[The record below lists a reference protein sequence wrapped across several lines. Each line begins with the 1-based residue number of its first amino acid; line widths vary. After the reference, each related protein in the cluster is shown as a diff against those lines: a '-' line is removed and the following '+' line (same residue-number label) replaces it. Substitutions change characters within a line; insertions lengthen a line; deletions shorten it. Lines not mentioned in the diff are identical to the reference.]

1 MCVFAQVRAHPWFH
15 EDARSGKEGGD
26 LSISWSRLER
36 KEIPPP
42 YIPRINDPLDVRN
55 FDNYGKDEGVL
66 EYPETY
72 PDDFSAFAEWGTEWV

>member
-1 MCVFAQVRAHPWFH
+1 MRTGARVVAQ
-15 EDARSGKEGGD
+15 
-26 LSISWSRLER
+26 
-36 KEIPPP
+36 
-42 YIPRINDPLDVRN
+42 NPLDVRN